1 MPKYW
6 LDGFFDE
13 EDDDNFI
20 FSKFIGYKYI
30 SISEIK
36 TNTQSKMII
45 SNNYFTS
52 QKY

>member
-6 LDGFFDE
+6 LDDY
-13 EDDDNFI
+13 NFI